1 MKSISTLNQPDEP
14 TIYLPA
20 RRKPGAVTGHTA
32 KALLMVLL
40 VLPMGFAAKAQTTET
55 MSLDAC
61 IHYALENTVDVQNA
75 RIDEQ
80 IAQAKVKETIGL
92 GLPQV
97 DGNVSLVY
105 NQKLPRFFATY
116 QTAQGFS
123 GNDVNGN
130 PNLIIPGLEPTDIVA
145 SQNFFQLK
153 SSGDTGIRVDQLIF
167 NSSYLVGLKASRTYQ
182 ELSVKQTEQTAIQV
196 IENVTKAYY
205 AVLVNK
211 ERIALFDNN
220 IARVDSLL
228 RTTRA
233 MNENGFAEAIDVDRT
248 QVTLNNLKSE
258 RLKFI
263 NLQSLSLGLLKFQM
277 NYPMDKN
284 IEVEGSI
291 ANMKVN
297 ENLFSEYEQGW
308 NYVNRI
314 EYKILDTQKR
324 LQEYNIKNKYSG
336 SVPSLNAFANLGIS
350 TQSTDFGGLFTTNS
364 SNEDDGRIGPDSWY
378 SYSSFGLSLKVPIF
392 SGLQRT
398 YQVQQAKLELLKINN
413 TMGSLKQS
421 IDLSIE
427 QNTTEFKNA
436 VETLRSQKENMEL
449 AERVARV
456 TKIKYEQGVGSNIEV
471 TDAESSLRE
480 SQVNYYN
487 AVFDAIVAK
496 INLDKAYGKIQP
508 ESFVKSSDN

>member
-1 MKSISTLNQPDEP
+1 
-14 TIYLPA
+14 
-20 RRKPGAVTGHTA
+20 
-32 KALLMVLL
+32 
-40 VLPMGFAAKAQTTET
+40 
-55 MSLDAC
+55 
-61 IHYALENTVDVQNA
+61 
-75 RIDEQ
+75 
-80 IAQAKVKETIGL
+80 
-92 GLPQV
+92 
-97 DGNVSLVY
+97 
-105 NQKLPRFFATY
+105 
-116 QTAQGFS
+116 
-123 GNDVNGN
+123 
-130 PNLIIPGLEPTDIVA
+130 
-145 SQNFFQLK
+145 
-153 SSGDTGIRVDQLIF
+153 
-167 NSSYLVGLKASRTYQ
+167 
-182 ELSVKQTEQTAIQV
+182 
-196 IENVTKAYY
+196 
-205 AVLVNK
+205 
-211 ERIALFDNN
+211 
-220 IARVDSLL
+220 
-228 RTTRA
+228 
-233 MNENGFAEAIDVDRT
+233 
-248 QVTLNNLKSE
+248 
-258 RLKFI
+258 
-263 NLQSLSLGLLKFQM
+263 M

-308 NYVNRI
+308 NYMNRI

-324 LQEYNIKNKYSG
+324 LQEYNIKNRYSG
-336 SVPSLNAFANLGIS
+336 SVPSLNAFANMGFS

-364 SNEDDGRIGPDSWY
+364 PNEDDGRIGPDSWY
-378 SYSSFGLSLKVPIF
+378 SYSSFGLSLRVPIF

-449 AERVARV
+449 AESVARV